1 MTGSGQVRTFLAW
14 KAGLFALLAGGVLAV
29 LALLVSPPPPPD
41 QYADTIPPPLHSDRV
56 VEPSFVHHFNGK
68 HDEEAWYKSDFYY
81 PNSDHPAWQAS
92 LIHFKKDRMEL
103 EVRRRRV
110 AYKNIAG
117 AEYQRR
123 GFYHYGRYEVVMRA
137 APGSGTVSAMFTHT
151 HGQFGDPHDEID
163 IEFLGKDLTRM
174 HANYF
179 ADGQQHGSIYIP
191 LGFDASKEV
200 HLYAFEWD
208 PDAIRWYVDDRLV
221 HKATARDMAI
231 PQAPGRLIVHLWS
244 GTREQYD
251 WHGPP
256 TFRNGARAQ
265 FYCLS
270 FRASG
275 DRAEQCSDSYDPRNY
290 RK

>member
-1 MTGSGQVRTFLAW
+1 MTGSGLAQTFSVW
-14 KAGLFALLAGGVLAV
+14 RSGLFAALACVVLV
-29 LALLVSPPPPPD
+29 ILGYLMSPPPGK
-41 QYADTIPPPLHSDRV
+41 DTRASEVPPPLRTDRV
-56 VEPSFVHHFNGK
+56 TEPSFVHHFNRH
-68 HDEEAWYKSDFYY
+68 HDDEAWYMSDFYY

-92 LIHFKKDRMEL
+92 LIHFKKDRLEL
-103 EVRRRRV
+103 EVRRRKV
-110 AYKNIAG
+110 AYKNVAG

-163 IEFLGKDLTRM
+163 IEFLGKDLTKM
-174 HANYF
+174 HVNFF
-179 ADGQQHGSIYIP
+179 ADGQEYGGRYIP

-200 HLYAFEWD
+200 HLYAFEWA

-221 HKATARDMAI
+221 HTATAADM
-231 PQAPGRLIVHLWS
+231 PLPHAPGRLMVHLWS
-244 GTREQYD
+244 GTPNQYE

-256 TFRNGARAQ
+256 TFRNGARAR

-270 FRASG
+270 FQAAG
-275 DRAEQCSDSYDPRNY
+275 DDTKQCSDSFDPRKF